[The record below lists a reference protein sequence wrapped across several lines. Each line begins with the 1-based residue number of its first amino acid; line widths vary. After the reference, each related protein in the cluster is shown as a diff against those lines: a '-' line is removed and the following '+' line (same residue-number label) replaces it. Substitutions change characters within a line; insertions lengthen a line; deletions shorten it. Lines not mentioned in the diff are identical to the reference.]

1 MVNCLNALEGLRRLN
16 DGTESWESA
25 IDGLEDAI
33 EGLDTAHHHLLR
45 GTLDDVVS
53 CTILRMLTWR
63 AF

>member
-1 MVNCLNALEGLRRLN
+1 MIKCLNALEGLRRL
-16 DGTESWESA
+16 DEGTESWESA

-53 CTILRMLTWR
+53 WTILRMLTWR
-63 AF
+63 LF